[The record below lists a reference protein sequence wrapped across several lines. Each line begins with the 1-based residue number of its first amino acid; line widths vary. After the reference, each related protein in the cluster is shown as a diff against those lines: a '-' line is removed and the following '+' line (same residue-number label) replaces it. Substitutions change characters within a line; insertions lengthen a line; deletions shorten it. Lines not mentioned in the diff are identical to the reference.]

1 MTWAVDR
8 VPKLLGDLARYGDY
22 TYLGAASERALGLAF
37 DVNPQT
43 VNYWKKARR
52 EPPMFREFLQAYA
65 KKHDLDEIA
74 LLHRWEI
81 RPITRQA
88 GQLDDLARRLAN
100 APELQEIRQG
110 SPEFFAQQ
118 WTPAAQEIL
127 SRARTEMDA
136 VLAQA
141 EADFLRLRLAVV
153 KAWAD
158 ERRKS

>member
-1 MTWAVDR
+1 MTSTRSPCSTAGR
-8 VPKLLGDLARYGDY
+8 FGRSRARP
-22 TYLGAASERALGLAF
+22 A
-37 DVNPQT
+37 
-43 VNYWKKARR
+43 
-52 EPPMFREFLQAYA
+52 
-65 KKHDLDEIA
+65 
-74 LLHRWEI
+74 
-81 RPITRQA
+81 
-88 GQLDDLARRLAN
+88 QLDDLARRLAN